1 MNNRL
6 LLALLLLCV
15 AGLVA
20 ACRPITAPP
29 PATLDVTFAIA
40 NGTTGFA
47 ATIYAQEVDSGA
59 TTTKLYAAY
68 SDPIT
73 MTVAAPGT
81 YVLYARLVEAPD
93 EYHYGM
99 AACADGAVSCERRV
113 LTAIDVAPGER
124 YAVTIDDRTPLL
136 PERDLPVTVPW
147 QSAPEE

>member
-1 MNNRL
+1 MNNRMM
-6 LLALLLLCV
+6 LAVLLLCV

-20 ACRPITAPP
+20 ACRPVTAPV

-59 TTTKLYAAY
+59 TTTKLYAAFA
-68 SDPIT
+68 DPIT

-81 YVLYARLVEAPD
+81 YVVYAWLVEAPD

-99 AACADGAVSCERRV
+99 AACADGAASCERRV
-113 LTAIDVAPGER
+113 LTAIGVAPGGR
-124 YAVTIDDRTPLL
+124 YAVLVDDRTPLL

-147 QSAPEE
+147 QASDQE

>member
-1 MNNRL
+1 MINRAV
-6 LLALLLLCV
+6 LAVLLLCV
-15 AGLVA
+15 AWLAA
-20 ACRPITAPP
+20 ACRPVSAPL

-47 ATIYAQEVDSGA
+47 ATIYAQEVESGA
-59 TTTKLYAAY
+59 TTTKLYAAH

-81 YVLYARLVEAPD
+81 YVVYARLVEAPD

-99 AACADGAVSCERRV
+99 AACADGATSCERRV

-124 YAVTIDDRTPLL
+124 YAVLVDDRTPLL

-147 QSAPEE
+147 QRMP